1 MREEERK
8 EMEKRGLVD
17 KQDAKKNLQDAIVF
31 VGSCMDMCPTFERV
45 RRTYENNF
53 KQLEKDPNTG
63 KVTRELAVK
72 AFSRPAAG
80 QPPPL
85 PSDVRPP
92 AVLKSTLYYL
102 IDNVIPELPAS
113 HSFLWDRTR
122 SIRQD
127 FTYQNYSGAEAIEC
141 NELIARIH
149 IVSLHEMAGSDQEYS
164 QQQELEQFNKALQTL
179 SEFYS
184 ERRQRGLPQAP
195 REAEFRAYQL
205 LSHLRDTDIERQV
218 QELPVE
224 LFESKEIQLA
234 LKLRALIQQNNHTG
248 RGAVYNENSANY
260 FALFFRAIKTE
271 ASYLFSC
278 LLESGFNDIRFH
290 ALKAMSR
297 AYHQR
302 GKPYYVSRLVD
313 MLGFDTEEQVLDYCK
328 HYDLPVV
335 ETEPGNPCVEIT
347 AWNDKEAYA
356 KSPLPQAY
364 SNWVNSKAAS
374 RDLKTIIY
382 NGDDYGSLPP
392 QVPAVQKKQPLPK
405 PQLPQ
410 PQVQPSKPAF
420 PAVTTTEQKTF
431 SFGST
436 TQPPQKQPELQPS
449 FTFPKPPP
457 QPQKQQQ
464 LAPEPAFSFSTAKS
478 TPSPLSSVSP
488 APPAPAPA
496 AAAPEKPKAAA
507 EPPAPAPA
515 PAPPSPIRFTAG
527 ELKSDAQTVLKKI
540 IGPILRE
547 EIVPN
552 KWKEIQQ
559 KRQERNQLL
568 DHLGRAIL
576 GDLVGSLVK
585 DRTIHTTA
593 RELDNRRLKRTAIRA
608 LKQSAVIAKERADEK
623 QRRREEYEAVSK
635 LLGRSSSLKRSNS
648 NRSSRRSSLL
658 NQKDQVKMVKQ
669 TRKEASLAWEPLELE
684 SKILPRVTSAFKKM
698 RSFDRTIRMT
708 VFSQDWD
715 SVSGQW
721 VRSKLGLVWN
731 GQTYE
736 NQLKDLKNGTIV
748 DISALENTAEKY
760 SVLTGLLFECG
771 ISTDE
776 NFDKA
781 ALHEVL
787 TFIKGKSR
795 YKVTVVLTYW
805 GNKTEVEFL
814 QQLDIDQES
823 FPDISLRFCSM
834 SQSSSSL
841 QLDRCMQLLADSFIG
856 ELSQAGIQEREEI
869 AKEQQLAAQRRLA
882 RKEEQERLQ
891 KFQQEEERYQ
901 KMQSKNSLHLF
912 DTSPPRPSHV
922 PKEIVAG
929 KTPSENSD
937 TPLKRKHDD
946 LSLIPRGIAE
956 LKSLVSEV
964 TKRSRNQ

>member
-17 KQDAKKNLQDAIVF
+17 RQDTKKNLQDAIVF
-31 VGSCMDMCPTFERV
+31 IGSCTDMCPTFERV

-53 KQLEKDPNTG
+53 KHLEKDPNTG

-92 AVLKSTLYYL
+92 AMLQSTLYYL
-102 IDNVIPELPAS
+102 IDKVVPELPAS

-127 FTYQNYSGAEAIEC
+127 FTYQNYSGDEAIEC

-205 LSHLRDTDIERQV
+205 LSHLKDADIERQV

-224 LFESKEIQLA
+224 LFDSKEIQLA
-234 LKLRALIQQNNHTG
+234 LKLRSLIQQNNHSG

-260 FALFFRAIKTE
+260 FALFFMAIKTE
-271 ASYLFSC
+271 AFYLFSC

-302 GKPYYVSRLVD
+302 GKPYYASRLVD
-313 MLGFDTEEQVLDYCK
+313 MLGFDSEQEVLDYCK

-335 ETEPGNPCVEIT
+335 ETEPGHPCIEVT
-347 AWNDKEAYA
+347 AWNDKEAYS

-364 SNWVNSKAAS
+364 SHWVNSKTAG

-382 NGDDYGSLPP
+382 NGDDYENLPP
-392 QVPAVQKKQPLPK
+392 QIPPVQRKSLSTPQTTAQPPK
-405 PQLPQ
+405 P
-410 PQVQPSKPAF
+410 VFS
-420 PAVTTTEQKTF
+420 TTTANEERPAF

-436 TQPPQKQPELQPS
+436 KAQPPQKQQELKPS
-449 FTFPKPPP
+449 FIFPKPPP
-457 QPQKQQQ
+457 QQPQSQPAVQQ
-464 LAPEPAFSFSTAKS
+464 PKPAFSFDSKP

-488 APPAPAPA
+488 APPTA
-496 AAAPEKPKAAA
+496 EKPKP
-507 EPPAPAPA
+507 EPPA
-515 PAPPSPIRFTAG
+515 PAPPSPIRFTG
-527 ELKSDAQTVLKKI
+527 DELKGDAQAVLKKV

-547 EIVPN
+547 EVVPT

-559 KRQERNQLL
+559 GRQERKKLL
-568 DHLGRAIL
+568 DHLGNVVM
-576 GDLVGSLVK
+576 GELVGSLVK

-593 RELDNRRLKRTAIRA
+593 REFNKRRLKRSAIRA
-608 LKQSAVIAKERADEK
+608 LKQSAEVAKQRADEK
-623 QRRREEYEAVSK
+623 QRRRDEYEAVSK

-648 NRSSRRSSLL
+648 NSSSRRLSLL
-658 NQKDQVKMVKQ
+658 NQKDQVKMIKQ

-684 SKILPRVTSAFKKM
+684 SKILPRITSTFKQS
-698 RSFDRTIRMT
+698 RSFDRTVRMA
-708 VFSQDWD
+708 VFSQDWE

-721 VRSKLGLVWN
+721 IRNKLGLVWN

-736 NQLKDLKNGTIV
+736 HQLKDLKNGTVV

-760 SVLTGLLFECG
+760 IVLTGLLFECG
-771 ISTDE
+771 ITTDE

-787 TFIKGKSR
+787 TFVKDKSR
-795 YKVTVVLTYW
+795 YKVTVVLNYW
-805 GNKTEVEFL
+805 GDKSEADFL
-814 QQLDIDQES
+814 QYLGIDQLS
-823 FPDISLRFCSM
+823 FPDISLLFCSM
-834 SQSSSSL
+834 SQHNSSF
-841 QLDRCMQLLADSFIG
+841 QLDRCMQLLADSFTG
-856 ELSQAGIQEREEI
+856 ELSKAGIQEREDI
-869 AKEQQLAAQRRLA
+869 AKEQQLASQRRLA
-882 RKEEQERLQ
+882 KKEEQERLQ
-891 KFQQEEERYQ
+891 RAQQEEERYQ

-912 DTSPPRPSHV
+912 DTPQPSHV

-929 KTPSENSD
+929 KSPTENPD

-946 LSLIPRGIAE
+946 VSFIPRGIAE
-956 LKSLVSEV
+956 LRNLVSEV
-964 TKRSRNQ
+964 SKRSRNQ

>member
-1 MREEERK
+1 
-8 EMEKRGLVD
+8 MEKRGLVD
-17 KQDAKKNLQDAIVF
+17 KQDTKKNLQDAIVF

-102 IDNVIPELPAS
+102 IDRVVPELPAS

-127 FTYQNYSGAEAIEC
+127 FTYQNYSGDEAIEC

-205 LSHLRDTDIERQV
+205 LSHLRDADIERQV

-234 LKLRALIQQNNHTG
+234 LKLRALIQQNNHSG

-297 AYHQR
+297 AYHPR

-313 MLGFDTEEQVLDYCK
+313 MLGFDTEQQLLDYCK

-335 ETEPGNPCVEIT
+335 ETEPGNPCIEVT
-347 AWNDKEAYA
+347 AWNDKEAYS

-364 SNWVNSKAAS
+364 SNWVNSKTAG

-382 NGDDYGSLPP
+382 NGDDYATLPP
-392 QVPAVQKKQPLPK
+392 QMPSVQRKQPLPMSQP
-405 PQLPQ
+405 PQSQ
-410 PQVQPSKPAF
+410 IQPSKPAL
-420 PAVTTTEQKTF
+420 PIASTTEPKPF

-436 TQPPQKQPELQPS
+436 SQPPQKQPELQTS

-457 QPQKQQQ
+457 PQPSAEQQ
-464 LAPEPAFSFSTAKS
+464 PKPAFSFGATAS

-488 APPAPAPA
+488 APPPT
-496 AAAPEKPKAAA
+496 EKPKPTTAPPA
-507 EPPAPAPA
+507 PAPAPA
-515 PAPPSPIRFTAG
+515 PAPPSPIRFTTS

-547 EIVPN
+547 EVVPN
-552 KWKEIQQ
+552 KWQEIQQ

-568 DHLGRAIL
+568 DHLGNAIM
-576 GDLVGSLVK
+576 GNLVGSLVK

-593 RELDNRRLKRTAIRA
+593 RELNKRRLKRTAIRA
-608 LKQSAVIAKERADEK
+608 LKQSAEIAKQRADEK

-658 NQKDQVKMVKQ
+658 NQKDQVKMIKQ

-684 SKILPRVTSAFKKM
+684 SKILPPITSTFKQM
-698 RSFDRTIRMT
+698 RSFDRTIRMAA
-708 VFSQDWD
+708 FSQDWD

-721 VRSKLGLVWN
+721 VRNKLGLVWN

-748 DISALENTAEKY
+748 DISALENSAEKY
-760 SVLTGLLFECG
+760 NVLTGLLFECG

-787 TFIKGKSR
+787 TFIKDKSR
-795 YKVTVVLTYW
+795 YQVTVVLTYW
-805 GNKTEVEFL
+805 GDKTESEVL
-814 QQLDIDQES
+814 QHLDIGQQS
-823 FPDISLRFCSM
+823 FPDISFLFCSM
-834 SQSSSSL
+834 SETSSSL
-841 QLDRCMQLLADSFIG
+841 QLGRCMQLLADSFTG
-856 ELSQAGIQEREEI
+856 ELSHAGLQEREEI

-882 RKEEQERLQ
+882 KKEEQERLQ
-891 KFQQEEERYQ
+891 KAQQEEERYQ

-912 DTSPPRPSHV
+912 DTPPQPQPSHV
-922 PKEIVAG
+922 PKEIVSG
-929 KTPSENSD
+929 KSPTENSD